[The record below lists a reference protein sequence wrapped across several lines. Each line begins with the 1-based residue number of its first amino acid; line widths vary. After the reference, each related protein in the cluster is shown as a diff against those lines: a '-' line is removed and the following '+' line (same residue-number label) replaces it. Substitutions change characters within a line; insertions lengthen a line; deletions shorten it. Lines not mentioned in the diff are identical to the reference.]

1 MSTTDT
7 VTKEFISDNEV
18 FADVVNFLI
27 FDGEKVV
34 TPDSLVEMDSTS
46 VAVPYGTD
54 NTGTPVQK
62 ERDVV
67 KNVTCKMY
75 SDMVFAIVGIENQT
89 SINYAMPVRNMLYD
103 ALTYTG
109 QVEKAG
115 KSYRKEKVKLS
126 GAEFLSHF
134 KKEDKLIPVITLVI
148 NFSPDKWEAP
158 VSLYEMI
165 DFKSDILK
173 KFVPDYWINVIE
185 PASLTKEQLKKFTTG
200 FREVMEC
207 IKYSEDMY
215 AMQQALSENERFKNL
230 DRKTSNVLR
239 YCSKLKIDFDIEEET
254 MDMCKAFEDY
264 KNLGKSEGIEI
275 GKSEGIEIGKSEGI
289 EIGKS
294 EGIKIG
300 KSEGIEIGKNEGIEI
315 GRNEGLTR
323 FATYLI
329 KNNVDIQEIIS
340 QTGLS
345 ADDIMKI
352 KSSIM

>member
-148 NFSPDKWEAP
+148 NFSPDKWKAP

-352 KSSIM
+352 KSSMM

>member
-352 KSSIM
+352 KSSMM

>member
-1 MSTTDT
+1 MSTIDT

-27 FDGEKVV
+27 FDGEQVV

-54 NTGTPVQK
+54 HSGTPVQK
-62 ERDVV
+62 ERDVI

-89 SINYAMPVRNMLYD
+89 NINYAMPVRNMLYD

-109 QVEKAG
+109 QIKKANR
-115 KSYRKEKVKLS
+115 SYQKEKVKLS
-126 GAEFLSHF
+126 SEEFLSHF
-134 KKEDKLIPVITLVI
+134 KKDDKLIPVITLVI
-148 NFSPDKWEAP
+148 NFSPDKWDAP
-158 VSLYEMI
+158 VSLYDMI

-173 KFVPDYWINVIE
+173 RFVPDYWINVIE

-215 AMQQALSENERFKNL
+215 AMQQALAENDRFKNL
-230 DRKTSNVLR
+230 DRKTSNVMR
-239 YCSKLKIDFDIEEET
+239 YCSGLKIDFETDEEEF
-254 MDMCKAFEDY
+254 DMCKAFEDY
-264 KNLGKSEGIEI
+264 KDLGKSEGFEE
-275 GKSEGIEIGKSEGI
+275 GKNEGLEEGIA
-289 EIGKS
+289 
-294 EGIKIG
+294 
-300 KSEGIEIGKNEGIEI
+300 IGKNEGLEEGIAI
-315 GRNEGLTR
+315 GEHNGLTKGLAK
-323 FATYLI
+323 FATYLLE
-329 KNNVDIQEIIS
+329 NNVDIEEIVA

-345 ADDIMKI
+345 YDEIMKI
-352 KSSIM
+352 KESLT

>member
-54 NTGTPVQK
+54 NSGTPVQK

-329 KNNVDIQEIIS
+329 KNNVDIHEIIS

-352 KSSIM
+352 KSSMM

>member
-1 MSTTDT
+1 MSTIDT

-27 FDGEKVV
+27 FDGEQVV

-54 NTGTPVQK
+54 HSGTPVQK
-62 ERDVV
+62 ERDVI

-89 SINYAMPVRNMLYD
+89 NINYAMPVRNMLYD

-109 QVEKAG
+109 QIKKAN

-126 GAEFLSHF
+126 SEEFLSHF
-134 KKEDKLIPVITLVI
+134 KKDDKLIPVITLVI
-148 NFSPDKWEAP
+148 NFSPDKWDAP
-158 VSLYEMI
+158 VSLYDMI

-173 KFVPDYWINVIE
+173 KFVQDYRINVIE

-215 AMQQALSENERFKNL
+215 AMQQALAENDRFKNL
-230 DRKTSNVLR
+230 DRKTSNVMR
-239 YCSKLKIDFDIEEET
+239 YCSKLKIDFEIDEEEF
-254 MDMCKAFEDY
+254 DMCKAFEDY
-264 KNLGKSEGIEI
+264 KDLGKSEGRE
-275 GKSEGIEIGKSEGI
+275 EGIEEG
-289 EIGKS
+289 ELKK
-294 EGIKIG
+294 GISTAISMIRDNLSDDKITLYTDLPL
-300 KSEGIEIGKNEGIEI
+300 SSVQIIRQQLDNGI
-315 GRNEGLTR
+315 
-323 FATYLI
+323 
-329 KNNVDIQEIIS
+329 
-340 QTGLS
+340 
-345 ADDIMKI
+345 DDVKKIMQLL
-352 KSSIM
+352 